1 MQLTLAFADLPQPE
15 DSLWEQF
22 EEPLHEAAIDKLAD
36 LIAKATAAQI
46 AAKESN
52 DE

>member
-22 EEPLHEAAIDKLAD
+22 DEPLHEAAIDKLAQ
-36 LIAKATAAQI
+36 LIAKALVAQTAS
-46 AAKESN
+46 KESN
-52 DE
+52 DD

>member
-1 MQLTLAFADLPQPE
+1 MQLTLAFADLPQPK

-22 EEPLHEAAIDKLAD
+22 EEPLREAAVDKLAD
-36 LIAKATAAQI
+36 LIAKAATAQR
-46 AAKESN
+46 AAKEST